1 MHLLTEWE
9 GWRGKYWARGRRTNR
24 AHGREPKYFPHA
36 RPNSVNIKYFI
47 TPPFLSLV
55 VLEYFEKLPVNTH
68 SINRASALNEQM
80 EFVGPEGFFRTGL
93 RQPTGP

>member
-1 MHLLTEWE
+1 MGGLE
-9 GWRGKYWARGRRTNR
+9 GKVFGSRSAYEPSTWPR
-24 AHGREPKYFPHA
+24 AKYFPHV
-36 RPNSVNIKYFI
+36 RPNSVNKYFI
-47 TPPFLSLV
+47 TPPFLYLV

-80 EFVGPEGFFRTGL
+80 EFVGPEGFFRTGS